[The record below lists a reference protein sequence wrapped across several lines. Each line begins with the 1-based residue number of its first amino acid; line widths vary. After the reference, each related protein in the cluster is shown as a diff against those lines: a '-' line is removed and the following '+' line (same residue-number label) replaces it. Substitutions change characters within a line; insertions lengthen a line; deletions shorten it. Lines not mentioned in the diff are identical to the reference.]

1 MSHLTVLIVSQDPD
15 GVMNAMGDSHWD
27 YYDVDNTAGRGI
39 GGVPIQRFRLLGDLR
54 LAWEKCR
61 KDVLDEIGAVIEN
74 GIYDEAVNAERI
86 QSVIDRHTDAM
97 PIRLYDVHE

>member
-1 MSHLTVLIVSQDPD
+1 MSHITVLVVSQDPD

-27 YYDVDNTAGRGI
+27 YYDVDNTAGREI
-39 GGVPIQRFRLLGDLR
+39 HGVPIQRFRLLGDLR

-61 KDVLDEIGAVIEN
+61 QDVLNEIGAVIEN
-74 GIYDEAVNAERI
+74 GIYDDEVDEARI
-86 QSVIDRHTDAM
+86 ESVLNRHTDAM